1 METAAIKSTCQT
13 LAWEL
18 VKAIRTRLGNIWK
31 QVSPTAAMWRPK
43 ERVSDDGDDPDPS
56 YHEPRRVLLY
66 HISTMLDINE
76 FQLEFIDPH
85 PLSRDAFDGWSA
97 ALGAPILGVTW
108 HFIDDE

>member
-1 METAAIKSTCQT
+1 
-13 LAWEL
+13 
-18 VKAIRTRLGNIWK
+18 
-31 QVSPTAAMWRPK
+31 MWRPK